1 MELVNSRGIT
11 WIRYD
16 EANQTLDVAYGSSG
30 EYRYFGV
37 EREVYDWLAR
47 VKSKGRFLNRLVKGK
62 YRYERLEQQP
72 THDLD
77 LEKLLRDSLQ
87 SLSKDET

>member
-1 MELVNSRGIT
+1 MELVNSRGIA

-16 EANQTLDVAYGSSG
+16 EANQTLDVAYTSSG

-62 YRYERLEQQP
+62 YRYERLGQQP
-72 THDLD
+72 SHGVD

-87 SLSKDET
+87 PLSKDET

>member
-16 EANQTLDVAYGSSG
+16 EANQTLDVAYSSSG
-30 EYRYFGV
+30 KYRYFGV

-77 LEKLLRDSLQ
+77 LEQLLRDSLQ
-87 SLSKDET
+87 SPSKDET